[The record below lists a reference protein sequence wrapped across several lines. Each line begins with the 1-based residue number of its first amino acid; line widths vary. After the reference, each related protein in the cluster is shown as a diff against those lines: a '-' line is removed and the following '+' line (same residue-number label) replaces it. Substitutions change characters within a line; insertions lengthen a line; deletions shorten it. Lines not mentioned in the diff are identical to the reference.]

1 VIHGYMETWVPG
13 YLLDRRDRFA
23 SRAHLVHL
31 RPFSN
36 GSATSPR
43 PGFRKLFLPPT
54 LGQHRYRQ
62 SQPVRSIRSQGRLAT
77 RELVHSHKAHSRYC
91 HQHQTLTDQR
101 GEPGGHLLIIQ
112 ASASFRKHIPNP
124 VLCLFHTRQPCNI
137 SEFGSLLSFVPFNR
151 PSKHITAN
159 PLLRRIACITSQ
171 TNPQNPPGTSQAS
184 SRPACGH
191 LHISGRH
198 TSPSP
203 VRLPPPATK
212 NPP

>member
-101 GEPGGHLLIIQ
+101 GEPGGTSADHPSISIFPKAHTESCPLPLSYSTALQHLRIRVPALVCSIQPTLETHHGQSAAPSYCLHHLSNQSPKSAGNIAGIISPGLWAPAHQ
-112 ASASFRKHIPNP
+112 WSSHLTIP
-124 VLCLFHTRQPCNI
+124 C
-137 SEFGSLLSFVPFNR
+137 E
-151 PSKHITAN
+151 A
-159 PLLRRIACITSQ
+159 
-171 TNPQNPPGTSQAS
+171 
-184 SRPACGH
+184 
-191 LHISGRH
+191 
-198 TSPSP
+198 
-203 VRLPPPATK
+203 PATR
-212 NPP
+212 N